1 MEPAIRGARTQS
13 ELAAAP
19 AEGPE
24 LRRTQRSKFHCG
36 AIQLRVQP
44 RPPGTE
50 FLEAET
56 KRQKSSSKRAN
67 ARRDQNSLI
76 EWPEIPA
83 KTLELA
89 SCRKPAVCG
98 DWMVVCAVRY
108 EPVSGWQFP
117 ANREFYREFC
127 DSGALRADFVA
138 RNRGAAATS
147 WTIPYSN

>member
-1 MEPAIRGARTQS
+1 MEPAIRGARSQS

-76 EWPEIPA
+76 EWHRNPLFDVV
-83 KTLELA
+83 LET
-89 SCRKPAVCG
+89 CG
-98 DWMVVCAVRY
+98 
-108 EPVSGWQFP
+108 
-117 ANREFYREFC
+117 
-127 DSGALRADFVA
+127 LRRLDGG
-138 RNRGAAATS
+138 RT
-147 WTIPYSN
+147 